1 MLRRSLGRVF
11 AGLLVLGL
19 SVPGAWSQTRTVE
32 PQTLVGKWSGSWTN
46 ANTGKGNGKYY
57 LTIDRVEGQKVFGSG
72 EVIGQKN
79 SEFKVN
85 GTLSGNQLTFGRT
98 ELTVDGVTMRGK
110 APSMDI
116 RLMKEQ

>member
-1 MLRRSLGRVF
+1 MTTRSIWRVF
-11 AGLLVLGL
+11 ACLLILTVFV
-19 SVPGAWSQTRTVE
+19 SGAWSQTPTVE

-57 LTIDRVEGQKVFGSG
+57 LSIDRVEGQQVLGSG
-72 EVIGQKN
+72 EFIGQKTTQ
-79 SEFKVN
+79 FKVN

-110 APSMDI
+110 APNIDI
-116 RLMKEQ
+116 KLMKEQ